1 MAGYAAGVGDF
12 DKGGNA
18 ETSGLESLILTEEL
32 ESLRAAVLRLEPE
45 QSKVLAWKFGLDGG
59 PPRSITWIALRQ
71 RVKRPAAE
79 AMLEEALDEL
89 RGLLRA

>member
-1 MAGYAAGVGDF
+1 MAGYAAGVSELDT
-12 DKGGNA
+12 GGNA
-18 ETSGLESLILTEEL
+18 ENGGLDGLILTEEL
-32 ESLRAAVLRLEPE
+32 ELLRAAVLRLEPE